1 MIIGVGEVGHH
12 ILKALM
18 DEKLYPPSLFL
29 VDFDVVE
36 PVNPSYDRRH
46 AGQPK
51 VIAVYHE
58 LLRQGYKL
66 FLAQDFFTAPMDGV
80 CFVSKM
86 RFLPHYRPHHR
97 WLVVECT
104 DDAEMLSLN
113 AIHVHTGLVSGR
125 PAFEIRTGTVVG
137 VKNPPH
143 PPDFCREALSR
154 AAQAAARRFVEFYQ
168 KGDFPSHTLEIL
180 EQEVRDDST

>member
-12 ILKALM
+12 ILGTLM
-18 DEKLYPPSLFL
+18 SEGLHPPSLFL

-36 PVNPSYDRRH
+36 PVNPSYDRRQ
-46 AGQPK
+46 AGKPK
-51 VIAVYHE
+51 VVAVYHE
-58 LLRQGYKL
+58 LLRQQHYKL
-66 FLAQDFFTAPMDGV
+66 VLVQDFFVAPKNGV
-80 CFVSKM
+80 CFASIK
-86 RFLPHYRPHHR
+86 RFLPHYRPHHG

-104 DDAEMLSLN
+104 DDAKMLSLN
-113 AIHVHTGLVSGR
+113 TVHVHTGLVSGR

-154 AAQAAARRFVEFYQ
+154 AAQAAARRFVEFYR

-180 EQEVRDDST
+180 EV